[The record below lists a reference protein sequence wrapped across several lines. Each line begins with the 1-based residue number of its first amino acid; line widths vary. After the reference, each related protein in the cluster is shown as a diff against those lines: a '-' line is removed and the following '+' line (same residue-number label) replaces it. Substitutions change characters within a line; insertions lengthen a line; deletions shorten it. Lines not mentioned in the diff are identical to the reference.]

1 MTRTSNNSTAPR
13 RSATGRY
20 LAAAAAALA
29 TNTALLILLSS
40 NSAHEPDLVQPALQ
54 AFPLQVLDMHAAL
67 SDPVTHE
74 SQEPPRDT
82 EPPAE
87 LPLPELAAEVPDI
100 SEPVRL
106 ELATDAPSHIAL
118 DTREITIPEA
128 FEPQIPA
135 VRPAAPP
142 KLVPKPVAPKPAGDT
157 RRAVRID
164 PPNLSDYYPRLALR
178 RGITGVTTIKLVIDK
193 TGQVENIAILSSTP
207 AGVFENAARRHA
219 QASRFQPAVQN
230 GKSVSSVVRYRIK
243 WELPVRS
250 RR

>member
-1 MTRTSNNSTAPR
+1 MTRTRNNPTATR

-29 TNTALLILLSS
+29 TNIALLIVLSS
-40 NSAHEPDLVQPALQ
+40 NSAHGPDLVQPTLQ
-54 AFPLQVLDMHAAL
+54 AFPLQVLDMHVAV

-74 SQEPPRDT
+74 SLEPPRDT
-82 EPPAE
+82 EPAAE
-87 LPLPELAAEVPDI
+87 LPLPELAAEVPNI
-100 SEPVRL
+100 PEPVRL

-118 DTREITIPEA
+118 NTRDITIPEA
-128 FEPQIPA
+128 FDPQIPS
-135 VRPAAPP
+135 VRPATPP
-142 KLVPKPVAPKPAGDT
+142 KLIHMLVAPKPTGDT

-193 TGQVENIAILSSTP
+193 TGRVENIAILSSTP
-207 AGVFENAARRHA
+207 TGVFENAARRHA
-219 QASRFQPAVQN
+219 QASRFQPAVRN

-243 WELPVRS
+243 WELPARS